1 MLFTVDSAKQFLLA
15 KVKSRAEHDGVPV
28 DDIEQRMFLFSET
41 SGIADLTA
49 NEKFE
54 ASYHAD
60 AYEAKMAK
68 LLREAYQH
76 DKRDEDRKEEW
87 SEALRALSTEDF
99 YGLVMVDQAEIPRKA
114 SNPLSATS
122 FWAFLMEMLPFA
134 VTALAVIGICWFVV
148 FHPWGI
154 MARLPDWSRLLF
166 LALFAGLFWYVGR
179 VFGQVGPRH
188 DGPSSRNGGKN
199 S

>member
-1 MLFTVDSAKQFLLA
+1 MLFTIDLAKQFLLT
-15 KVKSRAEHDGVPV
+15 KVKNRAEHEGVPV

-41 SGIADLTA
+41 SGTAVTA

-54 ASYHAD
+54 ASYDAD

-76 DKRDEDRKEEW
+76 DKGNADRKEEW

-99 YGLVMVDQAEIPRKA
+99 YGLVMVDQAEIPREA
-114 SNPLSATS
+114 SSPLSATS
-122 FWAFLMEMLPFA
+122 FWAFVMEMLPFA
-134 VTALAVIGICWFVV
+134 ATELAVIGICWFVV
-148 FHPWGI
+148 FQPWGI
-154 MARLPDWSRLLF
+154 MARLPDWSRLLL
-166 LALFAGLFWYVGR
+166 LALFAGLFWYVGK
-179 VFGQVGPRH
+179 VFGQVGPRQ
-188 DGPSSRNGGKN
+188 DGPSSRNSGKN